1 MLVSKYLIQ
10 RLQQINCT
18 EVFSY
23 PSGEHSGYLLQE
35 FSKNKST
42 ELIIAT
48 NEQESGFSAHSYSK
62 LSGVP
67 SVLLI
72 SFGQNSTKT
81 INSVTCSYHEFS
93 PVIVINVTPPH
104 EEVYK
109 RRDQGRLWNHSTD
122 KDGGLYTDMDLFSK
136 ITCHS
141 ERISNCAMASTQ
153 IDNAFTSCLTFKR
166 PVYIEIMEDVLTQKC
181 STPSH
186 KIQRLPLQSNE
197 KELNKS
203 MEFINA
209 EMEKSKYPLI
219 WLGPE
224 VQRYSLID
232 DFMKF
237 IESKKLFF
245 FTSLNSKGNVDEGH
259 ENFLGVFTGK
269 SSSKYLLNEIMKSDL
284 ILILGEIST
293 EIDSIDQSIEFL
305 NEKKRCIITAS
316 HCTVKNTQF
325 YSAPVTLHDLFRRM
339 QLDIPQSSIVHSNER
354 PSFDASYNC
363 DDPITYD
370 SLCHQID
377 QSNLINEES
386 ILVAD
391 SSLVIFPASN
401 IQGNHY
407 NNLI

>member
-18 EVFSY
+18 EVFSF
-23 PSGEHSGYLLQE
+23 PGEHNGDLLKE
-35 FSKNKST
+35 FSNNKST
-42 ELIIAT
+42 ELIIGT
-48 NEQESGFSAHSYSK
+48 NEQESGFSAHAYSK
-62 LSGVP
+62 LSGVT

-81 INSVTCSYHEFS
+81 INAVTCSYHELS
-93 PVIVINVTPPH
+93 PVIVINVTPSH

-109 RRDQGRLWNHSTD
+109 RRDQGRLWSHSTD
-122 KDGGLYTDMDLFSK
+122 KDGGIYTDMDLFSK

-141 ERISNCAMASTQ
+141 ERISSCVMASIQ
-153 IDNAFTSCLTFKR
+153 IDNALTSCLTFKR
-166 PVYIEIMEDVLTQKC
+166 PIYIEIMEDVLMQKC

-197 KELNKS
+197 KELQRT
-203 MEFINA
+203 MEFIQT
-209 EMEKSKYPLI
+209 EMKKSKYPLI
-219 WLGPE
+219 WLGTE

-237 IESKKLFF
+237 VESKKLFF

-269 SSSKYLLNEIMKSDL
+269 SSPKYLMNEIMRSDL
-284 ILILGEIST
+284 ILIIGEIST
-293 EIDSIDQSIEFL
+293 EIDSIDQSIEFFL
-305 NEKKRCIITAS
+305 KDKKRCVITAS
-316 HCTVKNTQF
+316 HFTVKNTHF
-325 YSAPVTLHDLFRRM
+325 YSAPVTLPDLFRRM
-339 QLDIPQSSIVHSNER
+339 QIDIPTSTVVHADER
-354 PSFDASYNC
+354 RLFEASYRC

-377 QSNLINEES
+377 KSKLINEES
-386 ILVAD
+386 ILIVD

-401 IQGNHY
+401 IQGILQS
-407 NNLI
+407 LIF